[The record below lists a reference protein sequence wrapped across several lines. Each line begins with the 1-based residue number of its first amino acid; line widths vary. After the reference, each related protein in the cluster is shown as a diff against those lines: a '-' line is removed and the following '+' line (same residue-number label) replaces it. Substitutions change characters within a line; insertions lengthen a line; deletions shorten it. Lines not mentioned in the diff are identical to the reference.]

1 MATHRRSRATGVR
14 SVAAGSWIALVAATM
29 LGDAADALRAEVR
42 ADDFTGAG
50 LYRLVVQSYDI
61 HGGHVPGRDTRP
73 VGSVQRAVTADE
85 LRNGVHVSLLE
96 MREAADASHLN
107 APMVLA
113 WIEAGAPDLEFDGRA
128 ARPGPGS
135 VYGIAKRRPVGGV
148 LQISLNRK
156 VLA

>member
-1 MATHRRSRATGVR
+1 MATRRHSRTTRVR
-14 SVAAGSWIALVAATM
+14 SVTAGSWIALVAATM

-50 LYRLVVQSYDI
+50 RYRLVVQSYDS
-61 HGGHVPGRDTRP
+61 HDGHVPGRNARP

-96 MREAADASHLN
+96 MREAADSGQLS

-113 WIEAGAPDLEFDGRA
+113 WIEVGGPDLEFDGRV

-135 VYGIAKRRPVGGV
+135 VYGMAKRGPAGGV

-156 VLA
+156 LLA